1 MQRFEVNRQAFTE
14 WRGQE
19 QAKPSL
25 KEGEVRLAIDFFA
38 FTANNLTYAVAGD
51 MLGYWNFFPVVPDDG
66 YGVIPVWG
74 FADVIES
81 RCDEVVV
88 GERLYGY
95 FQPSGELV
103 IAPTNVSS
111 SLLIDGTAHRQSLP
125 VLYNQ
130 YQRIAK
136 GQGEGL
142 AGRLQALLGPLYMTG
157 YAIADQL
164 AVNQC
169 YGAQQVVI
177 VSASSKTSI
186 GLAEAL
192 AESDQPS
199 KVVGLTSPQNV
210 AFVEGLGIYDQ
221 VVAYDAIDSLSNSSA
236 VVIDMAGSGET
247 AEKLREH
254 FADELNYYISVGLTH
269 WDKARGSGGAP
280 QERHEMFFAPTY
292 IIERTKA
299 LGPGEFNRRLQ
310 GFLERASAKAV
321 TWLQLNE
328 VDSVEAL
335 GALYTDVCA
344 GIMDPSEGI
353 ICKFSPH

>member
-25 KEGEVRLAIDFFA
+25 EEGEVRLAIDFFA

-74 FADVIES
+74 FADVTES
-81 RCDEVVV
+81 RCDEVLV

-103 IAPTNVSS
+103 IAPINVSTG
-111 SLLIDGTAHRQSLP
+111 LLIDGTTHRQSLP
-125 VLYNQ
+125 PLYNQ

-169 YGAQQVVI
+169 YGAQQIVI

-192 AESDQPS
+192 AESDHPS

-247 AEKLREH
+247 AEKLRKH
-254 FADELNYYISVGLTH
+254 FANKLNYYISVGLTH
-269 WDKARGSGGAP
+269 WDKARSSGAR

-299 LGPGEFNRRLQ
+299 LGPGVFNRRLQ
-310 GFLERASAKAV
+310 GFLERSSAKAA

-335 GALYTDVCA
+335 GALYTDICA
-344 GIMDPSEGI
+344 GIMNPSEGI
-353 ICKFSPH
+353 ICKL